1 MTKRSDMCF
10 KVNRRDLLKAGA
22 ATAAVTAVGLNY
34 SPIGAQESKKVTLIQ
49 GIQNDQFYISMACGA
64 QAAADERGI
73 ELTVQAGEKW
83 DASIQTTLLNAVVQ
97 SKPDAILIAPND
109 RVAMISPLRDAK
121 DAGIAIFTVDT
132 FIEDDSIAIANI
144 ASDNV
149 LGGTMAADELAALI
163 NETGEVY
170 VQNTIA
176 GTSTTDQR
184 QQGFEEQ
191 IKTYPNIT
199 YIGVDFN
206 NDDPTTAASQTSA
219 QLQAHPNLAGIFG
232 TNLFSAQ
239 GAAAAVKDA
248 GKTGEIKIVG
258 FDAGPQQVAD
268 LENGV
273 VDALIAQHP
282 YDIGYQAVN
291 LAADYLIDGKEPAEK
306 VITTGYS
313 TVTRDNLQ
321 DPEIQRYLYVS
332 DCSEIPG
339 GSPEAGASPMAA
351 EATPA
356 G

>member
-22 ATAAVTAVGLNY
+22 ATAAFTAVGLNY
-34 SPIGAQESKKVTLIQ
+34 TPVGAQEKKKITLIQ

-73 ELTVQAGEKW
+73 ELNVQAGEKW

-132 FIEDDSIAIANI
+132 FIEDDSIALANI

-149 LGGTMAADELAALI
+149 LGGKMAADELATLI
-163 NETGEVY
+163 GEKGKVY

-184 QQGFEEQ
+184 QQGFEEE
-191 IKTYPNIT
+191 IKKYPDIE
-199 YIGVDFN
+199 YVGVDFN

-219 QLQAHPNLAGIFG
+219 KLQAHPDLAGIFG

-282 YDIGYQAVN
+282 YDIGYDAVN
-291 LAADYLIDGKEPAEK
+291 LAADYLLDGKEPAEK
-306 VITTGYS
+306 VITTGY
-313 TVTRDNLQ
+313 TVVTRDNIK
-321 DPEIQRYLYVS
+321 DPDVARYLYVS
-332 DCSEIPG
+332 DCSEIPA
-339 GSPEAGASPMAA
+339 GSPEAAGGSPQ
-351 EATPA
+351 ATPA

>member
-10 KVNRRDLLKAGA
+10 KVNRRDLMKAGA
-22 ATAAVTAVGLNY
+22 ATAAVTALGFNY
-34 SPIGAQESKKVTLIQ
+34 TPIGAQETKKITLIQ

-64 QAAADERGI
+64 QTAADERGVSL
-73 ELTVQAGEKW
+73 EVQAGEKW

-109 RVAMISPLRDAK
+109 RVAMISPLKDAK

-163 NETGEVY
+163 NSTGKVY
-170 VQNTIA
+170 VNNTVA

-191 IKTYPNIT
+191 IATYPDIE
-199 YIGVDFN
+199 YIGHDYN
-206 NDDPTTAASQTSA
+206 GDDPTLAASQTAA
-219 QLQAHPNLAGIFG
+219 QIQANPDLAGIFG

-239 GAAAAVKDA
+239 GAAAAVKEA
-248 GKTGEIKIVG
+248 GKQGVIKIVG

-291 LAADYLIDGKEPAEK
+291 LAADYLLDGTEPAEK

-313 TVTRDNLQ
+313 IVTRDNLG
-321 DPEIQRYLYVS
+321 DPDIARYLYVS
-332 DCSEIPG
+332 DCSEIPA
-339 GSPEAGASPMAA
+339 GSPEAVASPSA
-351 EATPA
+351 
-356 G
+356 

>member
-22 ATAAVTAVGLNY
+22 ATAAVSAVGLNFT
-34 SPIGAQESKKVTLIQ
+34 PVGAQGEKKITLIQ

-64 QAAADERGI
+64 QAAADERGVA
-73 ELTVQAGEKW
+73 LNVQAGEKW

-109 RVAMISPLRDAK
+109 RVAMIAPLRDAK

-149 LGGTMAADELAALI
+149 LGGNMAADELATLI
-163 NETGEVY
+163 SETGKVY

-184 QQGFEEQ
+184 LQGFEEE
-191 IKTYPNIT
+191 IKKYPNIE
-199 YIGVDFN
+199 YVGVDYN

-219 QLQAHPNLAGIFG
+219 KLQANPDLAGIFG

-239 GAAAAVKDA
+239 GAAAAVKEA

-291 LAADYLIDGKEPAEK
+291 LAADYLLDGKEPAEK
-306 VITTGYS
+306 TITTGYS
-313 TVTRDNLQ
+313 TVTRDNLN
-321 DPEIQRYLYVS
+321 DPDIKKYLYVS
-332 DCSEIPG
+332 DCSEIPA
-339 GSPEAGASPMAA
+339 GSPAAGA

>member
-1 MTKRSDMCF
+1 MTKRSDMCI
-10 KVNRRDLLKAGA
+10 NRRDLMKAGA
-22 ATAAVTAVGLNY
+22 ATAAVAALGGLNY
-34 SPIGAQESKKVTLIQ
+34 TPIGAQEEKKVTLIQ

-73 ELTVQAGEKW
+73 ALEVQAGEKW
-83 DASIQTTLLNAVVQ
+83 DASIQTSLLNAVVQ

-109 RVAMISPLRDAK
+109 RVAMISPLKDAK

-132 FIEDDSIAIANI
+132 FVEDDSIAIANI

-149 LGGTMAADELAALI
+149 LGGQMAAEELATLI
-163 NETGEVY
+163 GETGQVY

-176 GTSTTDQR
+176 GVSTTDQR
-184 QQGFEEQ
+184 QQGFEEK
-191 IKTYPNIT
+191 IKEYPNIE

-219 QLQAHPNLAGIFG
+219 RLQANPDLAGIFG

-248 GKTGEIKIVG
+248 GETGNIKIVG

-291 LAADYLIDGKEPAEK
+291 LAADYLLNGTEPSEK
-306 VITTGYS
+306 VVTTGYS
-313 TVTRDNLQ
+313 VVTRDNLE
-321 DPEIQRYLYVS
+321 DPEIQKYLYVS
-332 DCSEIPG
+332 DCSEIP
-339 GSPEAGASPMAA
+339 AASPVASPTA
-351 EATPA
+351 
-356 G
+356 

>member
-22 ATAAVTAVGLNY
+22 ATAAVTAVGLNFT
-34 SPIGAQESKKVTLIQ
+34 PVGAQEEKKITLIQ

-64 QAAADERGI
+64 QAAADERGVAL
-73 ELTVQAGEKW
+73 EVQAGEKW
-83 DASIQTTLLNAVVQ
+83 DASIQTQLLNAVVQ

-109 RVAMISPLRDAK
+109 RVAMISPLKDAK

-132 FIEDDSIAIANI
+132 SVEDDSIAIAAI
-144 ASDNV
+144 SSDNV
-149 LGGTMAADELAALI
+149 LGGKMAADELATLI

-191 IKTYPNIT
+191 IKTYPNVS
-199 YIGVDFN
+199 YVGVDFN
-206 NDDPTTAASQTSA
+206 NDDPTTAASQTA
-219 QLQAHPNLAGIFG
+219 AKLQSNPDLAGIFG

-239 GAAAAVKDA
+239 GAAAAVKEA
-248 GKTGEIKIVG
+248 GKTGVIKIVG

-268 LENGV
+268 LQGGV

-291 LAADYLIDGKEPAEK
+291 LAADYLIDGKSPAEK
-306 VITTGYS
+306 QVTTGYS
-313 TVTRDNLQ
+313 VVTRDNLD
-321 DPEIQRYLYVS
+321 DPEIQKYLYVS
-332 DCSEIPG
+332 DCSEIPAA
-339 GSPEAGASPMAA
+339 SPEAMASPSA
-351 EATPA
+351 
-356 G
+356 

>member
-22 ATAAVTAVGLNY
+22 ATAAVTAVGLNFT
-34 SPIGAQESKKVTLIQ
+34 PAGAQETKKITLIQ

-109 RVAMISPLRDAK
+109 RVAMIAPLRDAK

-149 LGGTMAADELAALI
+149 LGGNMAADELATLI
-163 NETGEVY
+163 GETGKVY

-184 QQGFEEQ
+184 LQGFEEQ
-191 IKTYPNIT
+191 IKNYPNIE
-199 YIGVDFN
+199 YVGVDYN

-219 QLQAHPNLAGIFG
+219 KLQANPDLAGIFG

-239 GAAAAVKDA
+239 GAAAAVKEA

-291 LAADYLIDGKEPAEK
+291 LAADYLLDGKEPAEK

-313 TVTRDNLQ
+313 TVTRDNLE
-321 DPEIQRYLYVS
+321 DPDIKKYLYVS
-332 DCSEIPG
+332 DCSEIPA
-339 GSPEAGASPMAA
+339 GSPEAAA

>member
-1 MTKRSDMCF
+1 MTKRSDMCY

-22 ATAAVTAVGLNY
+22 AGAAITVAGLNY
-34 SPIGAQESKKVTLIQ
+34 TPIAAQETKKITLIQ

-64 QAAADERGI
+64 QRAADERGI
-73 ELTVQAGEKW
+73 ELNVQAGEKW

-132 FIEDDSIAIANI
+132 FIEDTSIPIAGI
-144 ASDNV
+144 SSDNI
-149 LGGTMAADELAALI
+149 LGGQMAADELATLI
-163 NETGEVY
+163 GESGSVY

-191 IKTYPNIT
+191 IKNYPDIS

-219 QLQAHPNLAGIFG
+219 QLQAHPDMAGIFG

-248 GKTGEIKIVG
+248 GKQGEIKIVG

-268 LENGV
+268 LQNGV

-282 YDIGYQAVN
+282 YDIGYEAVN
-291 LAADYLIDGKEPAEK
+291 LAADYLLDGTVPEETQ
-306 VITTGYS
+306 VTTGYS
-313 TVTRDNLQ
+313 IVTRDNID
-321 DPEIQRYLYVS
+321 DPDIARYLYVS
-332 DCSEIPG
+332 DCSEIPEG
-339 GSPEAGASPMAA
+339 DDAD
-351 EATPA
+351 ATPA

>member
-1 MTKRSDMCF
+1 MTKRTDMCF
-10 KVNRRDLLKAGA
+10 NRRDLMKAGA
-22 ATAAVTAVGLNY
+22 ATAAVAALGARNFTPA
-34 SPIGAQESKKVTLIQ
+34 GAQETKKITLIL

-64 QAAADERGI
+64 QKAADERGV
-73 ELTVQAGEKW
+73 ELEVQAGERW

-97 SKPDAILIAPND
+97 SEPDVILIAPND

-149 LGGTMAADELAALI
+149 LGGQMAADQLAALI
-163 NETGEVY
+163 GETGEVY
-170 VQNTIA
+170 VQNTIP
-176 GTSTTDQR
+176 GISTTDQR

-191 IKTYPNIT
+191 IATYPDIT

-219 QLQAHPNLAGIFG
+219 KLQSNPDLAGIFG

-239 GAAAAVKDA
+239 GAAAAVKEA
-248 GKTGEIKIVG
+248 GRTGEIKIVG

-268 LENGV
+268 LEAGV
-273 VDALIAQHP
+273 VDSLIAQHP

-291 LAADYLIDGKEPAEK
+291 LAADYLIDGVEPAEK
-306 VITTGYS
+306 VYTTGYS
-313 TVTRDNLQ
+313 VVTRDNIA
-321 DPEIQRYLYVS
+321 DPEIARYLYVS
-332 DCSEIPG
+332 DCSEIPAD
-339 GSPEAGASPMAA
+339 AGASPEAVASPAA
-351 EATPA
+351 
-356 G
+356 